1 MSLTLNFVS
10 RGRRGGFIFS
20 CCGGLL
26 LKSTHATRRRKS
38 INHSSLGDQLRK
50 KDLLRGY
57 SAYLTNTEKGV
68 LTFSSFS
75 VRAFFVAE
83 PEKKCLIDTWFE
95 SLRLFIP
102 TSCYTEYCFPHQKAT
117 TRICDIR
124 TKLVTHLYSKGE
136 KKSSENTSLLH
147 VEREICAVN
156 DHDESVEG
164 EFLRLPSVHAQACS
178 HRSIPH

>member
-1 MSLTLNFVS
+1 MNFVS

-26 LKSTHATRRRKS
+26 LKSTHTTRRRKS

-50 KDLLRGY
+50 KGLLRGY

-75 VRAFFVAE
+75 VRAFFTAE
-83 PEKKCLIDTWFE
+83 PEKKCITGAWFE
-95 SLRLFIP
+95 SLFASSFQLLATLSTAFLIRQLV
-102 TSCYTEYCFPHQKAT
+102 EAT

-124 TKLVTHLYSKGE
+124 TKLVTHVYRKGE
-136 KKSSENTSLLH
+136 KNSPVKTRVCCMLSE
-147 VEREICAVN
+147 R
-156 DHDESVEG
+156 SV
-164 EFLRLPSVHAQACS
+164 Q
-178 HRSIPH
+178 